1 MSNLRNN
8 INIKLRYTE
17 LLIVIS
23 LILVFIN
30 WLPAAA
36 GAQEASLS
44 VYPQI
49 GSFTV
54 GSTFDVSI
62 FLNTGGNN
70 INAVQADLRFNPE
83 TLQVITPTKELSA
96 VEIWTFPPSFSNSK
110 GTISLRGGFPSA
122 GINTSQGLIS
132 TITFEA
138 ISSGETV
145 VNFLD
150 SSKVLLSDEKGTDIL
165 SSVNRGIYNI
175 IPSPSKGPEIFSETH
190 PDQNKWY
197 KNNSPSFGWEEIKGA
212 MGYSCELND
221 DPYGEPNNDIDTE
234 SNFISFEEIED
245 GIKYFH
251 LKAKKREVW
260 GGTSHF
266 KIKID
271 KTPPQEFQPYLEPFS
286 LTFGNYLLIYF
297 NTKDSLSGIDRYEVR
312 VADFTDPKDIVL
324 SGWTRQE
331 SPFRFTKDKSGTF
344 RVLVRV
350 FDKAGN
356 LQEGNIRVRTFGSF
370 LTIVSGGIQIRGA
383 FIPWWLIYSLIGIIL
398 WGTGYSIFKWVKR
411 KRETLRDRFRRE
423 VAEAEKEIEDVR
435 RLKTKIKE
443 MRTLEKET
451 MIEGDRLTEEL
462 RDKGKDTNHDGY

>member
-1 MSNLRNN
+1 MNN
-8 INIKLRYTE
+8 PGNNTNIKLKCTE
-17 LLIVIS
+17 SLIVIS

-30 WLPAAA
+30 WLPVAVK
-36 GAQEASLS
+36 AQEASLS
-44 VYPQI
+44 IYPQT

-62 FLNTGGNN
+62 FLNTNDSN

-83 TLQVITPTKELSA
+83 RLQVITPTKELSA
-96 VEIWTFPPSFSNSK
+96 VETWTFPLSFSNSK

-122 GINTSQGLIS
+122 GVNTSQGLIS

-150 SSKVLLSDEKGTDIL
+150 SSKVLLNDEKGTDIL
-165 SSVNRGIYNI
+165 SSVNRGTYNI

-197 KNNSPSFGWEEIKGA
+197 RNNSPSFGWEEVKGA
-212 MGYSCELND
+212 IGYSCELND
-221 DPYGEPNNDIDTE
+221 DLYGEPNNDIDTE
-234 SNFISFEEIED
+234 SNFISFKEVED
-245 GIKYFH
+245 RIKYFH
-251 LKAKKREVW
+251 LKAEKGEVW

-271 KTPPQEFQPYLEPFS
+271 QTPPQEFQPYLEPFS

-297 NTKDSLSGIDRYEVR
+297 NTKDTLSGIDHYEVR
-312 VADFTDPKDIVL
+312 VANFTDPQDIVL

-331 SPFRFTKDKSGTF
+331 SPFRFTKEKSGTF

-356 LQEGNIRVRTFGSF
+356 LQEGNIRVRTFGSL

-383 FIPWWLIYSLIGIIL
+383 FIPWWLIYFLIGIIL
-398 WGTGYSIFKWVKR
+398 WGTGYSIFRWIKR
-411 KRETLRDRFRRE
+411 KRETLRDRFHRE

-443 MRTLEKET
+443 MRTLEEET
-451 MIEGDRLTEEL
+451 RDEGERLTEDL
-462 RDKGKDTNHDGY
+462 RDKEEDINHDEY